1 MSGATRYQD
10 GHGHSLADRTDT
22 RYAQRID
29 AVTHLREQ
37 PLDEQVLR
45 WREDTPGVA
54 GRVHLNNAGAGLMP
68 SRVMSAITNH
78 LQRELLQGAYEAED
92 QAAAAVHDAYA
103 AVAALI
109 GAAPANVAIVEN
121 ATVAFFQ
128 ALSCFDFQRG
138 DVIVTTRN
146 DYISNQLAY
155 LSLARRCG
163 VVVQRA
169 ADSAA
174 GGVDPDSV
182 RDLLRNPKVRLLA
195 VTWIPTNSGLIQPV
209 ETLGEIA
216 AAAGV
221 PYLVDACQAVGQL
234 PIDVGGLRCDFLAAT
249 ARKFLRG
256 PRGIGFLYA
265 ADRVLER
272 GQYPLYIDMRGA
284 AWQTQDTFEL
294 AADARRFE
302 NWEFSYGLVLG
313 LGEAARYAA
322 EVGVARGGARAREL
336 AAKVRLKLGDFAAF
350 RVLDRGADL
359 AAIATVEIRG
369 RHASEVM
376 NELRARGI
384 NTSAAVREHAMI
396 DMDQKRAA
404 SVLRISPHYY
414 NTEAEIDLLCS
425 ALLTRGE

>member
-1 MSGATRYQD
+1 M
-10 GHGHSLADRTDT
+10 
-22 RYAQRID
+22 
-29 AVTHLREQ
+29 
-37 PLDEQVLR
+37 
-45 WREDTPGVA
+45 
-54 GRVHLNNAGAGLMP
+54 HLNNAGAALMP

-78 LQRELLQGAYEAED
+78 LQLELLHGAYEAED
-92 QAAAAVHDAYA
+92 EAAESVQNAYA
-103 AVAALI
+103 AVAGLI

-121 ATVAFFQ
+121 ATVAFYQ

-163 VVVQRA
+163 VEVQRA
-169 ADSAA
+169 EDLAA

-182 RDLLRNPKVRLLA
+182 RELLRNPRVRLLA
-195 VTWIPTNSGLIQPV
+195 VTWVPTNSGLIQPV
-209 ETLGEIA
+209 EALGEIA

-221 PYLVDACQAVGQL
+221 PYLIDGCQAVGQL
-234 PIDVGGLRCDFLAAT
+234 PVDVGRLRCDFLAAT

-284 AWQTQDTFEL
+284 AWQTADSFAL

-322 EVGVARGGARAREL
+322 EVGVARGGTRAREL
-336 AAKVRLKLGDFAAF
+336 AAKTRLQLGGLAGF

-359 AAIATVEIRG
+359 AAIVTVEIGG
-369 RHASEVM
+369 RHAPDVM
-376 NELRARGI
+376 HQLRARGI
-384 NTSAAVREHAMI
+384 NTSAAVRDHSII

-404 SVLRISPHYY
+404 SALRISPHYY
-414 NTEAEIDLLCS
+414 NTEEEIDQVCD
-425 ALLTRGE
+425 ALRTLE

>member
-1 MSGATRYQD
+1 MG
-10 GHGHSLADRTDT
+10 
-22 RYAQRID
+22 
-29 AVTHLREQ
+29 HLRGQ
-37 PLDEQVLR
+37 SVDERVLH
-45 WREDTPGVA
+45 WREDTPGAA
-54 GRVHLNNAGAGLMP
+54 GRVHLNNAGAALMP
-68 SRVMSAITNH
+68 SRVCNAITSH
-78 LQRELLQGAYEAED
+78 LQLELLHGGYEAED
-92 QAAAAVHDAYA
+92 EAAESVHNAYA

-121 ATVAFFQ
+121 ATVAFYQ

-169 ADSAA
+169 EDLTA

-209 ETLGEIA
+209 EALGEIA

-221 PYLVDACQAVGQL
+221 PYLIDACQAVGQL
-234 PIDVGGLRCDFLAAT
+234 PIDVSKLRCDFLAAT

-265 ADRVLER
+265 ADRVLQR

-284 AWQTQDTFEL
+284 MWQTPDSFGL

-322 EVGVARGGARAREL
+322 EVGVAHGGARARQL
-336 AAKVRLKLGDFAAF
+336 AAKARLKLRDAAGF
-350 RVLDRGADL
+350 RVLDHGADL
-359 AAIATVEIRG
+359 AAIVTVEIRG
-369 RHASEVM
+369 RHAPDVM

-384 NTSAAVREHAMI
+384 NTSAAVRDHSII

-404 SVLRISPHYY
+404 SALRISPHYY
-414 NTEAEIDLLCS
+414 NTEAEIDLVCA
-425 ALLTRGE
+425 ALSGLQ

>member
-1 MSGATRYQD
+1 
-10 GHGHSLADRTDT
+10 
-22 RYAQRID
+22 
-29 AVTHLREQ
+29 V
-37 PLDEQVLR
+37 DERVLQ

-54 GRVHLNNAGAGLMP
+54 GRVHLNNAGAALMS
-68 SRVMSAITNH
+68 SRVLSAITNH
-78 LQRELLQGAYEAED
+78 LQLELLHGAYEAED
-92 QAAAAVHDAYA
+92 EAAESVHNTYA
-103 AVAALI
+103 AVAGLIVAL
-109 GAAPANVAIVEN
+109 PANVAIVEN

-146 DYISNQLAY
+146 DYISNKLAY
-155 LSLARRCG
+155 LSLARGCG

-169 ADSAA
+169 EDLAA

-195 VTWIPTNSGLIQPV
+195 VTWVPTNSGLIQPV
-209 ETLGEIA
+209 EALGEIA

-221 PYLVDACQAVGQL
+221 PYLIDACQAVGQL
-234 PIDVGGLRCDFLAAT
+234 PIDVGKLRCDFLAAT

-265 ADRVLER
+265 ADRVLKR

-284 AWQTQDTFEL
+284 TWNTPDTFEL

-322 EVGVARGGARAREL
+322 EVGVAHGGARAREL
-336 AAKVRLKLGDFAAF
+336 AAKIRQKLANDAGF
-350 RVLDRGADL
+350 RVLDHGAEL
-359 AAIATVEIRG
+359 AAIVTVEIRG
-369 RHASEVM
+369 RHAPGVM

-384 NTSAAVREHAMI
+384 NTSAAVRDHALI
-396 DMDQKRAA
+396 DMDQKRTA
-404 SVLRISPHYY
+404 SALRISPHYY
-414 NTEAEIDLLCS
+414 NTEAEIDLVCAALHDLERS
-425 ALLTRGE
+425 PPPDRALL